1 MRVRLQ
7 TAMGV
12 PAAELGGRAG
22 GGRTAAGAV
31 GAPGWPTADLAEVSG
46 VGGLGVPEP
55 REARPE
61 GSGTRTTGQPGVA
74 PFSLPPRSGRLG
86 CGRTHLPAGGGGLGW
101 GCGTAKF
108 AASSGGLLRVHG
120 SVPQLQPRL
129 RRGLRGRE
137 QRLGPQDARKR
148 APGGRAP
155 HKTPFLYPRPR
166 PALPR
171 VCPRPRAGNA
181 GGSGR
186 SRDPL
191 PSLRR
196 FPAAAAARARTRE
209 VGQRPGDK
217 KPMTWSREGGRAE
230 GAGRE
235 RSPS

>member
-1 MRVRLQ
+1 
-7 TAMGV
+7 MGV

-22 GGRTAAGAV
+22 DGRTAAGAV

-46 VGGLGVPEP
+46 VGGLRAPEP

-61 GSGTRTTGQPGVA
+61 GSGVRTTGQPGVA

-86 CGRTHLPAGGGGLGW
+86 CGRTHLPAGGGGPGW

-120 SVPQLQPRL
+120 SLPQLQPRL

-155 HKTPFLYPRPR
+155 HKTPFLSPPPRPSSR
-166 PALPR
+166 LPPPSDWERGGLGKITGPAAFSASVP
-171 VCPRPRAGNA
+171 G
-181 GGSGR
+181 GGSRKSKDER
-186 SRDPL
+186 SRTA
-191 PSLRR
+191 SW
-196 FPAAAAARARTRE
+196 
-209 VGQRPGDK
+209 G
-217 KPMTWSREGGRAE
+217 
-230 GAGRE
+230 
-235 RSPS
+235 

>member
-1 MRVRLQ
+1 
-7 TAMGV
+7 MGV

-22 GGRTAAGAV
+22 DGRTAAGAV

-61 GSGTRTTGQPGVA
+61 GSGTQTTGQPGVA

-86 CGRTHLPAGGGGLGW
+86 CGRTHLPAGGGGQGW

-155 HKTPFLYPRPR
+155 HKTPFLSPPPPPRPSSSLPPPSGWER
-166 PALPR
+166 GGLGKITGPAAFSASVP
-171 VCPRPRAGNA
+171 G
-181 GGSGR
+181 GGSRESKDER
-186 SRDPL
+186 SRTA
-191 PSLRR
+191 SW
-196 FPAAAAARARTRE
+196 
-209 VGQRPGDK
+209 G
-217 KPMTWSREGGRAE
+217 
-230 GAGRE
+230 
-235 RSPS
+235 